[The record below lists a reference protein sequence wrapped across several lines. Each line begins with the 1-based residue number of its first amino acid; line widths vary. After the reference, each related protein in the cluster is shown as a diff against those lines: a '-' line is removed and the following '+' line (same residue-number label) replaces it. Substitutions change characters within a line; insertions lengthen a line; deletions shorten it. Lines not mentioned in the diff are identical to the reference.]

1 MSEEH
6 ERGARLEALRLVKEF
21 GNEAPLYA
29 ALKAQRA
36 IERRD
41 FRRCARWKRILE
53 ILDEEHRLHRDI
65 GRQDAAPQDISP
77 KDMGHH

>member
-53 ILDEEHRLHRDI
+53 ILDEEHRLNRDI
-65 GRQDAAPQDISP
+65 GRQDAVPQDISP

>member
-41 FRRCARWKRILE
+41 FRRCARWKSILE
-53 ILDEEHRLHRDI
+53 ILDQEHRLHRGI
-65 GRQDAAPQDISP
+65 GRQDAVPQDISP

>member
-1 MSEEH
+1 MSEEL

-41 FRRCARWKRILE
+41 FRRCARWKRVLE
-53 ILDEEHRLHRDI
+53 ILDEQHRRHQDI
-65 GRQDAAPQDISP
+65 GRQDAVSQNISP